1 MNEIRDTEI
10 HEKPPK
16 HKILPLVLAALSGFV
31 FALLLGGG
39 VLWFIFGRS
48 QTENLPDD
56 VPASSTQQDSTEI
69 GVSSDSIETSEP
81 LFNPDSEVR
90 GVYIATASNINF
102 PSKPGLSAAELKA
115 ELDDIVATCVDA
127 NLNAIYFQVRPA
139 SDALYKSSIFPASKV
154 LSGTQGAPVM
164 DGADEF
170 DPLAYLVKTAHEHNI
185 LVHAWVNPLRVT
197 TGSTAY
203 PETDIDALADSNP
216 ARLHPEWVVE
226 YADGKLY
233 YDAGIPEVRTL
244 AADGV
249 AEIAENYDVDGII
262 FDDYFYPY
270 PVYVDGTSELAVF
283 DDGDSYAVY
292 GAGVALD
299 DWRRANVN
307 SLVEACYDAVKAVDP
322 DCEFGVAP
330 FGIWQND
337 DGTNGGS
344 DTAGLESYS
353 AIYGDPTAW
362 IEGGY
367 LDYIAPQIYWRFTTD
382 VARYDVLVRW
392 WNALLD
398 GSDVDLIISHG
409 VYNYDTWENASMELS
424 QQVEYA
430 RSELCYRGSILYG
443 YTALKNDSQGLFGE
457 VQDVFSDEII
467 YTDVESSG
475 SGFAVSI
482 PYSGSYVDGA
492 GTFVIGTSDP
502 SEPLWLGDEKLSRT
516 KSGYFSVY
524 LPLESGENK
533 FVFTHKGVETEYVI
547 NRGVAP
553 STPTQTVY
561 SQLDSYK
568 IAAVTP
574 SYAWSGSD
582 RKLSVSVTAPS
593 GSDVTAEIGG
603 VSVALTATIDP
614 PDEGDYM
621 TEVYVGTVTL
631 PLASDGAVES
641 VGKIKFTA
649 TRGDESATAES
660 AEIRVM
666 GTDATIPVRVLG
678 DDTELKILP
687 NSWYYDDYTPQ
698 SAGMCDNAVLQSSGL
713 YKLSCGGYIAAD
725 KVEEL
730 EGEPFGLAV
739 LDDAVVTIDDDATYI
754 EIATDINIPINC
766 YIENG
771 EFIVTLYNV
780 NTSTAPEINY
790 ANNPMFTSARGEN
803 SVKANAYKYFFSLV
817 NIENFYG
824 FDHYYRD
831 GKLVLELTNPRVLP
845 DGDQPLAGKT
855 IILDAG
861 HGGANPGALGP
872 LGGAEGALNESDL
885 NLEIV
890 MAAKDKLE
898 SLGANI
904 VLTRDRETEIDVPIN
919 DRLDQLIE
927 VDPDLCISIHQN
939 SMPYSSDVTTIRGL
953 VGLYWSDSG
962 YMLTDVVGETMAN
975 AFGRLDRSPTK
986 QRLAMVRNPKFPST
1000 LIEVCFMTNVEEYE
1014 RMMQPDAIDTAAESL
1029 AEGILNYYEAQRK
1042 YILD

>member
-10 HEKPPK
+10 HNKQTK

-39 VLWFIFGRS
+39 VLWFIFGRG

-69 GVSSDSIETSEP
+69 GVSSDSSETSEP

-90 GVYIATASNINF
+90 GVYIATAANINF
-102 PSKPGLSAAELKA
+102 PSKPGLSADELRA
-115 ELDDIVATCVDA
+115 ELDDIIATALDT

-139 SDALYKSSIFPASKV
+139 SDALYKSSVFPASEV
-154 LSGTQGAPVM
+154 LSGTQGVPVM
-164 DGADEF
+164 DGGEEF
-170 DPLAYLVKTAHEHNI
+170 DPLAYLIERAHENNI

-203 PETDIDALADSNP
+203 PETDVNALAENNP
-216 ARLHPEWVVE
+216 ARMHPEWVVE

-233 YDAGIPEVRTL
+233 YDAGIPEVRAL

-249 AEIAENYDVDGII
+249 REIAENYDVDGII

-270 PVYVDGTSELAVF
+270 PVYIDGTSELAVF
-283 DDGDSYAVY
+283 DDSDSYAAY
-292 GAGVALD
+292 GGGAELG

-307 SLVEACYDAVKAVDP
+307 SLVEACYDAIKEVDP
-322 DCEFGVAP
+322 DCQFGVAP

-353 AIYGDPTAW
+353 AIYCDPTAW

-367 LDYIAPQIYWRFTTD
+367 VDYIAPQLYWRFTTD

-392 WNALLD
+392 WNALVD
-398 GSDVDLIISHG
+398 GSGVDLIISHG
-409 VYNYDTWENASMELS
+409 VYNYDTWENASMELC

-443 YTALKNDSQGLFGE
+443 YAALKNDSQGLRSE
-457 VQDVFSDEII
+457 VRDVFSESIV
-467 YTDVESSG
+467 YTSAESNG
-475 SGFAVSI
+475 SDFAISI
-482 PYSGSYVDGA
+482 PYSGSYIDGA
-492 GTFVIGTSDP
+492 GTFVIGSSDP

-524 LPLESGENK
+524 LPLDAGENR

-553 STPTQTVY
+553 STPTETVY
-561 SQLDSYK
+561 AQLDSYK

-593 GSDVTAEIGG
+593 GSDVTAVIGE
-603 VSVALTATIDP
+603 VSVALTPTIDP
-614 PDEGDYM
+614 PNEGDYM
-621 TEVYVGTVTL
+621 KEVYVGTVTL
-631 PLASDGAVES
+631 PLASDGVVES

-649 TRGDESATAES
+649 VRGDESATAES

-666 GTDATIPVRVLG
+666 GTDAAIPVRVLS
-678 DDTELKILP
+678 DDTELKVLP

-698 SAGMCDNAVLQSSGL
+698 SAGMCDNAVLESSGL
-713 YKLSCGGYIAAD
+713 YKLRCGGYIAAD
-725 KVEEL
+725 EVEEL
-730 EGEPFGLAV
+730 DAEPFGQATLGG
-739 LDDAVVTIDDDATYI
+739 AVVTTDADATYI
-754 EIATDINIPINC
+754 EITTDINIPINC
-766 YIENG
+766 YVENG

-780 NTSTAPEINY
+780 DTDSAPEITY
-790 ANNPMFTSARGEN
+790 AKNPMFTSVRGEN
-803 SVKANAYKYFFSLV
+803 STKANAYKYFFKLV
-817 NIENFYG
+817 AIENFYG

-831 GKLVLELTNPRVLP
+831 GKLIIELTNPRVLP

-898 SLGANI
+898 ALGANI

-939 SMPYSSDVTTIRGL
+939 SMPYSSDITTIRGL

-962 YMLTDVVGETMAN
+962 YMLTSVVGETMAN

-1000 LIEVCFMTNVEEYE
+1000 LVEVCFMTNVEEYE
-1014 RMMQPDAIDTAAESL
+1014 RMMQPDAIATAADSL

-1042 YILD
+1042 YIVN